1 MLTCGSSSYIFDY
14 LQKAGFHGAAL
25 ALLKDAPET
34 PVTITSEQPGSKGKG
49 REEDVWSSKDEMAD
63 WPGAEGDV
71 GDSVGSTGSAT
82 THFGFN
88 HPGKTDSSNSPKEI
102 SPKFPHS
109 ALPAGTIDSPQGFLL
124 DWFGTFWEG
133 FRARSGRGG
142 AVADKAFS
150 EAAAAGVESALMVE
164 VSSLLHVGTRL
175 IFSQRNPRWVRPSA
189 NARTPL
195 ASAPSPSNPSVSPQ
209 SRQNHSQQQQQ
220 FAGHVQPPIPSPSPT
235 LHHANIPSPVSVTA
249 MQVQQQRALQE
260 QQQLQMAQAQLA
272 ASRTHSSNLGNPQA
286 AFGPLTG
293 PALLPGGPGAPGG
306 NQRMQMMQRQAM
318 MNRRGGL
325 S

>member
-164 VSSLLHVGTRL
+164 VSSLLHAGTATDFFTAQSPLGPSFGQRAHALGVCSVSVEPLRL
-175 IFSQRNPRWVRPSA
+175 ATVSPE
-189 NARTPL
+189 PL
-195 ASAPSPSNPSVSPQ
+195 AAAAAIRWPRPASDSKSESDPPPREHPLACLCDCD
-209 SRQNHSQQQQQ
+209 
-220 FAGHVQPPIPSPSPT
+220 AGS
-235 LHHANIPSPVSVTA
+235 TA
-249 MQVQQQRALQE
+249 AR
-260 QQQLQMAQAQLA
+260 
-272 ASRTHSSNLGNPQA
+272 P
-286 AFGPLTG
+286 
-293 PALLPGGPGAPGG
+293 PGAAAATDGAGAARCEQDP
-306 NQRMQMMQRQAM
+306 
-318 MNRRGGL
+318 L
-325 S
+325 V